1 MRIYPSCVCR
11 LTNEEDKWCS
21 FVLVGEGRRTGGD
34 RSLRCPR
41 YSVEFDLFNLQKI
54 HFVCK
59 CNCWTLFVMQYQL
72 AGGGYVIIWIH
83 FAIQIYSSSQPHLHT
98 TIIID
103 AHICLDEH
111 PILLWN
117 ISREIHCSNRIS
129 IVYFGPISIKS
140 CSKIKIKPMPLNLC
154 NERYFSNDRNWNE
167 YTNASLCVY
176 YHKNSNENLCLLYA
190 RFMWCLHLVECEFW
204 SGDLNFWIGL
214 KCNYIRS
221 KSLFLTFIVT
231 ISSAFN
237 AFNAFLLKET
247 TAIFHGSF

>member
-11 LTNEEDKWCS
+11 FTNEEDKWCS
-21 FVLVGEGRRTGGD
+21 FVLVGRAGGD

-83 FAIQIYSSSQPHLHT
+83 FAIQIYSSSQPNLHNHHHHHHWSTHLSLWASDFVLEHFYGNSLLQSYF
-98 TIIID
+98 D
-103 AHICLDEH
+103 CLLQA
-111 PILLWN
+111 LL
-117 ISREIHCSNRIS
+117 
-129 IVYFGPISIKS
+129 IKS
-140 CSKIKIKPMPLNLC
+140 YSKIKIKTMPLNLC
-154 NERYFSNDRNWNE
+154 NERYFPNDHNWNE
-167 YTNASLCVY
+167 YTNASLYVY

-190 RFMWCLHLVECEFW
+190 RFMWCLHSVECEFW

-231 ISSAFN
+231 I
-237 AFNAFLLKET
+237 
-247 TAIFHGSF
+247 